1 MNVKTSFLNFLKNF
15 FFFLGYVNIIENI
28 KETINFFILQT
39 LWESYF

>member
-1 MNVKTSFLNFLKNF
+1 MNVKTSFLNFLKNI
-15 FFFLGYVNIIENI
+15 FFLGYVNIIENI